1 MTKMEDDPFLS
12 TELIMQILG
21 SKADVSNVALRQRKW
36 NPTNPLGST
45 EIAKLT
51 PC

>member
-1 MTKMEDDPFLS
+1 MEDDSFLS
-12 TELIMQILG
+12 TELMMQILG
-21 SKADVSNVALRQRKW
+21 SKAAVSNVALRQRNW
-36 NPTNPLGST
+36 NPTDPLGST

>member
-1 MTKMEDDPFLS
+1 MIKMEDYSFLS
-12 TELIMQILG
+12 TELMMQILG
-21 SKADVSNVALRQRKW
+21 SKAAVSNVALRQRNW
-36 NPTNPLGST
+36 NPTDPLGST

>member
-1 MTKMEDDPFLS
+1 MIKIEDDSFLS
-12 TELIMQILG
+12 TELMMQILG
-21 SKADVSNVALRQRKW
+21 SKAAVSNVALRQRNW
-36 NPTNPLGST
+36 NPTDPLGST

>member
-1 MTKMEDDPFLS
+1 MIKMEDDSFLS

-21 SKADVSNVALRQRKW
+21 SKADVSHVALRQRKW
-36 NPTNPLGST
+36 NPTNPLGPT

>member
-1 MTKMEDDPFLS
+1 MEDDPFLS
-12 TELIMQILG
+12 TELMMQILG
-21 SKADVSNVALRQRKW
+21 SKAAVSNVALRQRNW
-36 NPTNPLGST
+36 NPTDPLGST

>member
-1 MTKMEDDPFLS
+1 MEDDQFLS

-45 EIAKLT
+45 KIAKLT